1 MKKSTDEY
9 YYKGSRRMM
18 QIMVDKHKAELD
30 ALLKTELTWLS
41 PIKSSNFVEYQLN
54 GNVISNVL
62 GIECKDFEGF
72 WPQRQPQWDGIAI
85 SKDKTLYLFEAKSH
99 LSEIS
104 GGNNLSPNEQNS
116 QKIENFKIKEEA
128 IMKVAKE
135 LYGVIGKDYNWMHK
149 YYQVANRLVFLE
161 KMKELSPSSNYKDV
175 KLVFINFEKDPTWM
189 IDNKHVSRQEWID
202 KFKKIFCDLG
212 NIKQKCIEN
221 GVIVLTINAESY
233 N

>member
-1 MKKSTDEY
+1 MKVF
-9 YYKGSRRMM
+9 G
-18 QIMVDKHKAELD
+18 H
-30 ALLKTELTWLS
+30 
-41 PIKSSNFVEYQLN
+41 
-54 GNVISNVL
+54 NVNR
-62 GIECKDFEGF
+62 K
-72 WPQRQPQWDGIAI
+72 WDGIAI

-189 IDNKHVSRQEWID
+189 IDNKHVSHQEWID
-202 KFKKIFCDLG
+202 KFDKIFCDLG